1 MDILDSFMN
10 AGDDIMNTVS
20 DAAKSGDFS
29 HLSEDIRRAVKQA
42 EMDIKG
48 AAGSASGA
56 AARYSAEQRTDR
68 SGAQRQGVNWFLQRK
83 VDLNTGLGGKIG
95 GIAGSIVFA
104 GIAAFMLLG
113 ALAFFVVGPA
123 GGGVALLIAGLVLGG
138 ISYAFYR
145 MFRRNRDLSK
155 LVKTYYQYGNELGDS
170 EYFAVAD
177 LARGLVVPESE
188 VRDNLEKMMKEGF
201 LPFARF
207 DETKT
212 TVMLSDR
219 ALKQYQQALLS
230 KQQREAE
237 ERKKKMQESYQKGGS
252 FTAASKAAG
261 EAAKADEEPL
271 SEAAGAGKDN
281 TRSGENAAGTNPEA
295 DALLREGREYIRKIR
310 IVNDAIPDSEEMSS
324 KLYRLENVVARIFG
338 QVQKNPS
345 SAKDLR
351 KLMNYYLPTTAK
363 LLDSYVELYHLKS
376 SGENVRESMKEI
388 EDATDIVNDAFENFL
403 DKMFESKAIDIST
416 DIDVM
421 TSMLK
426 QDGLA
431 EVEKPGV

>member
-1 MDILDSFMN
+1 
-10 AGDDIMNTVS
+10 
-20 DAAKSGDFS
+20 
-29 HLSEDIRRAVKQA
+29 
-42 EMDIKG
+42 
-48 AAGSASGA
+48 
-56 AARYSAEQRTDR
+56 
-68 SGAQRQGVNWFLQRK
+68 
-83 VDLNTGLGGKIG
+83 
-95 GIAGSIVFA
+95 
-104 GIAAFMLLG
+104 
-113 ALAFFVVGPA
+113 
-123 GGGVALLIAGLVLGG
+123 
-138 ISYAFYR
+138 